1 MFKKIRVF
9 LEQVRV
15 ELKKVS
21 WPKKD
26 ELIRSTSVVIIMILI
41 TATII
46 GLLDRIFNVVILW
59 LMGVGGGP

>member
-1 MFKKIRVF
+1 MFKKIRTF
-9 LEQVRV
+9 FEEVRS

-41 TATII
+41 TAVIV
-46 GLLDRIFNVVILW
+46 GLLDYIFFRVILAS
-59 LMGVGGGP
+59 LGVQ

>member
-1 MFKKIRVF
+1 MFKKIRTF
-9 LEQVRV
+9 FEEVRT

-41 TATII
+41 TAVIV
-46 GLLDRIFNVVILW
+46 GLLDYIFYALILAS
-59 LMGVGGGP
+59 LGVQ